1 MGIFI
6 LAGLIIIALAIGIV
20 FFLYWVLKKLGYPK
34 LGKALAKLLGLSFT
48 ILTLY
53 IVFEDQL
60 FSKNDA
66 TELLTEQDI
75 HLLDKFEIIDNK
87 SMSAP
92 GDYYHSFNLKITDK
106 DKKLIISQIK
116 NSLNFKG
123 LKDKKEDLLNSN
135 EDRYLGKKLEQNY
148 EDEFRF
154 VREYYR
160 PNGKGMAPTY
170 RKIEIDKKESILTF
184 EDIDE

>member
-6 LAGLIIIALAIGIV
+6 LVGLIIIALAIGLI
-20 FFLYWVLKKLGYPK
+20 FLSYWLPKKLGYPK
-34 LGKALAKLLGLSFT
+34 LGKALAKLLGLSFI
-48 ILTLY
+48 ILTVY

-60 FSKNDA
+60 FSKKDA
-66 TELLTEQDI
+66 IKLLTEQDI

-106 DKKLIISQIK
+106 DKQLIISQIK
-116 NSLNFKG
+116 NSPNFKG
-123 LKDKKEDLLNSN
+123 LKDQKEDLLLLN
-135 EDRYLGKKLEQNY
+135 EDRYLGKKLKQNY
-148 EDEFRF
+148 EDEFQF
-154 VREYYR
+154 VREYYE
-160 PNGKGMAPTY
+160 PNGKGIAPTY
-170 RKIEIDKKESILTF
+170 RKIEIDKKESKLTF